1 MNSNQTV
8 GQIVAEDFRKAAVF
22 KHYGIDFC
30 CGGGRTLVESC
41 QTKGIDAT
49 EVAAAL
55 DELEQSAFASETE
68 YNEWSLSFLI
78 DYIVNKYHHYIQR
91 SANPITEFAVKVA
104 RVHGQRHPEVIE
116 VLQVWNELREELL
129 QHLQK
134 EEQVLFPY
142 IKTLESAGHWQ
153 KPAFGAIENPLAVLE
168 TEHENAGA
176 LMARIAELTDQ
187 YQAPEGACTTY
198 RVLFSML
205 KEFEEKLH
213 EHVHLENNI
222 LFVKGV
228 ELEKAFS
235 AS

>member
-8 GQIVAEDFRKAAVF
+8 GQIVAEDFRKAAIF

-41 QTKGIDAT
+41 ESKGVDPQ

-55 DELEQSAFASETE
+55 EELEQSAFAPDAE

-91 SANPITEFAVKVA
+91 TANPITEFAVKVA
-104 RVHGQRHPEVIE
+104 RVHGQRHPELIE
-116 VLQVWNELREELL
+116 VLQSWNELREELL
-129 QHLQK
+129 QHLAK
-134 EEQVLFPY
+134 EEQILFPY
-142 IKTLESAGHWQ
+142 IKTLENKTEWHQPG
-153 KPAFGAIENPLAVLE
+153 FGTIENPLAVME
-168 TEHENAGA
+168 SEHENAGA
-176 LMARIAELTDQ
+176 LMQHISDLTNR
-187 YQAPEGACTTY
+187 YQAPEEACTTY

-228 ELEKAFS
+228 EMEKEMAG
-235 AS
+235 A